1 MDPTSNAL
9 LTSKRFLTHARYMIQ
24 MLDKALALLGPDAE
38 ALAEILADLG
48 KKHVRLGVKEDF
60 FPIMG
65 EALMEALGQL
75 LGDKLTSEMKEAWT
89 IVYNALSSEMI
100 RSMNHDKA
108 VIFSWNK
115 LKQMENYQEV
125 AGIILFRRLFA
136 VCPES
141 KVLFG
146 FSVDMDT
153 NCDGVLSSRRF
164 LTHAAYFIE
173 MLDKA
178 LGMVE
183 AKEIGNEMKRLG
195 EMHVQFGVKEEYFG
209 LMGDCLFLTLEE
221 VLTSSW
227 NSHAEEAWRVVYGR
241 LASQMIEAMRAARA
255 DNLA

>member
-125 AGIILFRRLFA
+125 AGVILFRRLFA

-146 FSVDMDT
+146 FSADMDT

-221 VLTSSW
+221 VLSSSW

-241 LASQMIEAMRAARA
+241 LASQMIEAMRAATA
-255 DNLA
+255 DNMA